1 MRRAV
6 ISNHST
12 EQALED
18 LEIRITLNG
27 ADMVVSRIR
36 VAGCFTQTLRNIKE
50 SKRMKVI
57 PLSTVLCFFFFFFF
71 FGERG

>member
-6 ISNHST
+6 TSNHST

-27 ADMVVSRIR
+27 VDMVVSRIR
-36 VAGCFTQTLRNIKE
+36 VSYCFTQTLRNIKE

-57 PLSTVLCFFFFFFF
+57 PLSTVLCFFFFF
-71 FGERG
+71 